1 MVGEFNTYNKMNHL
15 LKCCSLR
22 EPNFTVLYQIE
33 FYEHVF
39 EFMSYYML
47 IQMTLVFSLHSKYL
61 YFSTCGV
68 VFIGWGL

>member
-1 MVGEFNTYNKMNHL
+1 MWGTFYVQNYMGCNSMVGEFNTYNKMNHL

-39 EFMSYYML
+39 EFMSYY
-47 IQMTLVFSLHSKYL
+47 I
-61 YFSTCGV
+61 
-68 VFIGWGL
+68 W